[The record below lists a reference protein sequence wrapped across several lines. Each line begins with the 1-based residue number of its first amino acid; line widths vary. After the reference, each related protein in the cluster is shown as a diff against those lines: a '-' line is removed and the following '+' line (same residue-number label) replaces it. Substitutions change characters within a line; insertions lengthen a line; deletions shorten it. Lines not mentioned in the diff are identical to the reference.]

1 MTPDEPEYPEY
12 HFTGCVSDDEDMDDA
27 AGMAMSEAERR
38 SLREQLSGIHE
49 TEGLNYLE
57 ALRTPY
63 TADDLIEM
71 VNDCAFFESTKET
84 LRGLIRGTISTGKLL
99 SNTPSIEEAQMKFD
113 ILLLELTATV
123 PTHDTDSPQWLTTI
137 GILRDVETDIIYRTF
152 GAYRERRLQD
162 VNRMEVVTG
171 KLGTAPQK
179 PQDKPQKRGIRFL

>member
-12 HFTGCVSDDEDMDDA
+12 HFTGCVSDDGDMDDA

>member
-1 MTPDEPEYPEY
+1 MTPDEPEYSEY

-71 VNDCAFFESTKET
+71 INDCAFFESTKET

>member
-12 HFTGCVSDDEDMDDA
+12 HFTGCVSDDEDMDNA

>member
-12 HFTGCVSDDEDMDDA
+12 HFTGCVSDDDDMDDA